1 MENSF
6 VVELAGLEE
15 SQLQLI
21 SENFD
26 QIEMSEDGSAFIT
39 SGIRRPNNEIPSDE
53 MELPRLTPI
62 IKLRQSMQ
70 NNMKKGQVEETIDS
84 DDDDNMEVEYL
95 DQDEEYIHQTQ
106 AEEEIV
112 KPEIVIKLPV
122 KKRITHAKLPVK
134 QVAAKVEP
142 VSYLACQIC
151 GISTTNQEAFFA
163 HLKSHYEPPAETT
176 PREVYRCPSNE
187 SIEIKKERLPRIK
200 QVGPKKEPN
209 EEIKKIISPVKDEQ
223 EITIQFSSDD
233 EDEIIMAGIREAVD
247 KVEVNSTQW
256 FGDDNSNWSDTE
268 GKRLLDE
275 KLKFKE
281 KEIKKKVRKEKKVQ
295 KPPKEKKEKKLKE
308 TNENKKKKEKRKP
321 KEKTTPA
328 KEDIKLELI
337 EEEIKIENEEREEK
351 EEREEQLVENPT
363 NVEIKYYVEVL
374 DENVGEIDELK
385 IAGGKSKKKR
395 IQCNQ
400 CDKNFNS
407 KNALQ
412 YHLLHHTGIRPHQ
425 CDVCGKGFFAGSA
438 LKVHM
443 RLHSGVKPYTCE
455 FCSRPFRQW
464 GDMKYHI
471 ASLHTEKKMFQC
483 EYCGKDFAR
492 RYSLVIHRRIHT
504 GERNYA
510 CEFCDK
516 TFRASSY
523 LQNHRM
529 IHTGEKRHECHICH
543 KKFRVRSDMKR
554 HINTHLREKNPATLQ
569 PKRTIAVAAT
579 ATKNL
584 EATMKTPEATEMTTI
599 IVKNEDDETPRYFIS
614 EEDTHSEPE
623 EITDGL
629 TLIQPKF
636 EPISE
641 MEHKEYMV
649 EEIDDETETMQDDQ
663 MQTTRVERVVYV
675 QSGDHQFKIEPA
687 TKPIKLAMG

>member
-1 MENSF
+1 
-6 VVELAGLEE
+6 
-15 SQLQLI
+15 
-21 SENFD
+21 
-26 QIEMSEDGSAFIT
+26 
-39 SGIRRPNNEIPSDE
+39 
-53 MELPRLTPI
+53 
-62 IKLRQSMQ
+62 
-70 NNMKKGQVEETIDS
+70 
-84 DDDDNMEVEYL
+84 
-95 DQDEEYIHQTQ
+95 
-106 AEEEIV
+106 
-112 KPEIVIKLPV
+112 
-122 KKRITHAKLPVK
+122 
-134 QVAAKVEP
+134 
-142 VSYLACQIC
+142 
-151 GISTTNQEAFFA
+151 
-163 HLKSHYEPPAETT
+163 
-176 PREVYRCPSNE
+176 
-187 SIEIKKERLPRIK
+187 
-200 QVGPKKEPN
+200 
-209 EEIKKIISPVKDEQ
+209 
-223 EITIQFSSDD
+223 
-233 EDEIIMAGIREAVD
+233 MAGIREAVD

-281 KEIKKKVRKEKKVQ
+281 KEKEKEVKKKVKKEKKVT
-295 KPPKEKKEKKLKE
+295 KPPKEKKEKKVKE
-308 TNENKKKKEKRKP
+308 FNENKKKKEKRKT
-321 KEKTTPA
+321 KEKTTPD
-328 KEDIKLELI
+328 KEEIKLELT
-337 EEEIKIENEEREEK
+337 EEEIKIEMENEEREDDSL
-351 EEREEQLVENPT
+351 EESPK
-363 NVEIKYYVEVL
+363 NVAIKYYVEVL
-374 DENVGEIDELK
+374 KENDEQK
-385 IAGGKSKKKR
+385 ISGGKSKKKR

-554 HINTHLREKNPATLQ
+554 HINTHLREKNPASLQ
-569 PKRTIAVAAT
+569 PKRTLAAAAT
-579 ATKNL
+579 TAKNIA
-584 EATMKTPEATEMTTI
+584 ETINSIAETTDEMTTI

-614 EEDTHSEPE
+614 EEDTQSEPE

-636 EPISE
+636 EPITE
-641 MEHKEYMV
+641 MEQKEYIV
-649 EEIDDETETMQDDQ
+649 EEIEDDSQTIQDDQ

-687 TKPIKLAMG
+687 TKPIKLSMG

>member
-1 MENSF
+1 MNS
-6 VVELAGLEE
+6 
-15 SQLQLI
+15 Q
-21 SENFD
+21 
-26 QIEMSEDGSAFIT
+26 
-39 SGIRRPNNEIPSDE
+39 
-53 MELPRLTPI
+53 
-62 IKLRQSMQ
+62 
-70 NNMKKGQVEETIDS
+70 
-84 DDDDNMEVEYL
+84 
-95 DQDEEYIHQTQ
+95 
-106 AEEEIV
+106 
-112 KPEIVIKLPV
+112 
-122 KKRITHAKLPVK
+122 
-134 QVAAKVEP
+134 
-142 VSYLACQIC
+142 
-151 GISTTNQEAFFA
+151 
-163 HLKSHYEPPAETT
+163 
-176 PREVYRCPSNE
+176 
-187 SIEIKKERLPRIK
+187 KERLPRIK
-200 QVGPKKEPN
+200 QVGPKKDQT
-209 EEIKKIISPVKDEQ
+209 EENKKPVTPVKDEQ

-233 EDEIIMAGIREAVD
+233 EDAVLMAGIREAVD
-247 KVEVNSTQW
+247 KVEGNSTQW
-256 FGDDNSNWSDTE
+256 FDDNSNWSDSE

-281 KEIKKKVRKEKKVQ
+281 NEMIKKK
-295 KPPKEKKEKKLKE
+295 KPKKEKKIPKPLKE
-308 TNENKKKKEKRKP
+308 KKDKKVKEITEKKKEKKKSKDKTLTP
-321 KEKTTPA
+321 VQDKE
-328 KEDIKLELI
+328 IKLELN
-337 EEEIKIENEEREEK
+337 EEEIKTEDGEEFVPNLE
-351 EEREEQLVENPT
+351 
-363 NVEIKYYVEVL
+363 NVEIKYFVEVL
-374 DENVGEIDELK
+374 NKDGADGEFKTIID
-385 IAGGKSKKKR
+385 KSKKKR

-504 GERNYA
+504 GERNYV

-554 HINTHLREKNPATLQ
+554 HINTHLREKNPTH
-569 PKRTIAVAAT
+569 PTKRTATVAAAT
-579 ATKNL
+579 AAKNVVVP
-584 EATMKTPEATEMTTI
+584 AKTQETVTI
-599 IVKNEDDETPRYFIS
+599 VVKNEDDDTPQFFIS
-614 EEDTHSEPE
+614 EEDTQSEPE

-629 TLIQPKF
+629 TIIEPKF
-636 EPISE
+636 EPMSE
-641 MEHKEYMV
+641 MEHKEYIV
-649 EEIDDETETMQDDQ
+649 EEIEDEN
-663 MQTTRVERVVYV
+663 QTIEENDLLNATTTRVVYV

-687 TKPIKLAMG
+687 AKPIKIAMG

>member
-1 MENSF
+1 M
-6 VVELAGLEE
+6 
-15 SQLQLI
+15 
-21 SENFD
+21 
-26 QIEMSEDGSAFIT
+26 
-39 SGIRRPNNEIPSDE
+39 
-53 MELPRLTPI
+53 
-62 IKLRQSMQ
+62 
-70 NNMKKGQVEETIDS
+70 
-84 DDDDNMEVEYL
+84 
-95 DQDEEYIHQTQ
+95 
-106 AEEEIV
+106 
-112 KPEIVIKLPV
+112 
-122 KKRITHAKLPVK
+122 
-134 QVAAKVEP
+134 
-142 VSYLACQIC
+142 
-151 GISTTNQEAFFA
+151 
-163 HLKSHYEPPAETT
+163 
-176 PREVYRCPSNE
+176 
-187 SIEIKKERLPRIK
+187 PRIK

-209 EEIKKIISPVKDEQ
+209 EEIIKKPMSPVP

-233 EDEIIMAGIREAVD
+233 EDEVIMAGIREAVD

-275 KLKFKE
+275 KLKLTE
-281 KEIKKKVRKEKKVQ
+281 REVIKKKIKKEKKMSKPPKVKKEKKV
-295 KPPKEKKEKKLKE
+295 KEVKEKKKEKKKPKDKTLPV
-308 TNENKKKKEKRKP
+308 KEK
-321 KEKTTPA
+321 
-328 KEDIKLELI
+328 IKLELT
-337 EEEIKIENEEREEK
+337 EEEIKVENEEREL
-351 EEREEQLVENPT
+351 LVHNSDP
-363 NVEIKYYVEVL
+363 NLEIKYFVEVL
-374 DENVGEIDELK
+374 NQNGVNGEQKIDE
-385 IAGGKSKKKR
+385 GKSKKKR

-425 CDVCGKGFFAGSA
+425 CDICGKGFFAGSA
-438 LKVHM
+438 LKVHL

-483 EYCGKDFAR
+483 EYCGKEFAR

-554 HINTHLREKNPATLQ
+554 HINTHLREKNPATH
-569 PKRTIAVAAT
+569 PTKRSVAAT
-579 ATKNL
+579 TTKT
-584 EATMKTPEATEMTTI
+584 AVASTTTTDTHEMTTI
-599 IVKNEDDETPRYFIS
+599 IVKNEDDEGPRYFIP
-614 EEDTHSEPE
+614 EDDSHSEPE

-629 TLIQPKF
+629 TIMQPKF
-636 EPISE
+636 EPMSE
-641 MEHKEYMV
+641 MEQKEYIV
-649 EEIDDETETMQDDQ
+649 EEIEDETHSIQEDELLN
-663 MQTTRVERVVYV
+663 TTTRVVYV

-687 TKPIKLAMG
+687 AKPIKLAMG